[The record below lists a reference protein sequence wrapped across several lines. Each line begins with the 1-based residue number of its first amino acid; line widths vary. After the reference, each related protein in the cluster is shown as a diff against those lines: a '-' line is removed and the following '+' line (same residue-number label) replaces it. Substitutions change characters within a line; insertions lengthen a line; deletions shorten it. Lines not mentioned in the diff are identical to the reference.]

1 MPRPWPPSTLSPHHP
16 AAAHGYAARPPTP
29 LLSLSDCVKGSH
41 RIDRRLTPLGF
52 GQIAASSCPRGASP
66 DTMSDRSSQASPTFF
81 PFGPQA
87 EIRDVTFK
95 VRHPRPKKNLWFPTW
110 FCAI

>member
-1 MPRPWPPSTLSPHHP
+1 M
-16 AAAHGYAARPPTP
+16 
-29 LLSLSDCVKGSH
+29 KGSH

-95 VRHPRPKKNLWFPTW
+95 VRHPRPKKKSVVSYLVLCDLVGVRWWREVGGTSVSV
-110 FCAI
+110 I

>member
-1 MPRPWPPSTLSPHHP
+1 
-16 AAAHGYAARPPTP
+16 
-29 LLSLSDCVKGSH
+29 
-41 RIDRRLTPLGF
+41 
-52 GQIAASSCPRGASP
+52 
-66 DTMSDRSSQASPTFF
+66 MSDRSSQASPTFF